1 MSNSQIEKYC
11 NLKSDSKKL
20 LLQAVE
26 KFSLSTRAYFKI
38 MKVARTIADINGEN
52 DVEADHIAEAVQ
64 YRSKIFLQ

>member
-20 LLQAVE
+20 LVQAVE

-52 DVEADHIAEAVQ
+52 DVETDHIAEAVQ
-64 YRSKIFLQ
+64 YRSKIFL